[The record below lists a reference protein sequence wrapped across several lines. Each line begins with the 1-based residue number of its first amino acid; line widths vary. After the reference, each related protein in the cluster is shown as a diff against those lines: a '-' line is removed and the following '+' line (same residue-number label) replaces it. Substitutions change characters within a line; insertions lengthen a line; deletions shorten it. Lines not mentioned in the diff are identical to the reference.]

1 MVVQLVTRGVLVNE
15 TFIGGSGTNEYAVRR
30 DVCCFLWPSNS
41 INSLCHGLVGLAF
54 LSCILESNKCPCVKA
69 VESQ

>member
-1 MVVQLVTRGVLVNE
+1 MQQVTRGVLVNE
-15 TFIGGSGTNEYAVRR
+15 TFIGGSALMNMQSM
-30 DVCCFLWPSNS
+30 DVCYFLWLSNS
-41 INSLCHGLVGLAF
+41 INSLCHGLVGLAS